1 VLVRVGT
8 SSDTAERLFEGTPTT
23 IATDGKLD
31 RRALRRL
38 GVRPRDVKAAIRDKG
53 AASLDD
59 VMTAELMPSGTLFV
73 DLREEAQPATRSDI
87 DRLLAKVAELE
98 AAVSRRG

>member
-1 VLVRVGT
+1 
-8 SSDTAERLFEGTPTT
+8 
-23 IATDGKLD
+23 
-31 RRALRRL
+31 
-38 GVRPRDVKAAIRDKG
+38 
-53 AASLDD
+53 
-59 VMTAELMPSGTLFV
+59 MPSGTLFV